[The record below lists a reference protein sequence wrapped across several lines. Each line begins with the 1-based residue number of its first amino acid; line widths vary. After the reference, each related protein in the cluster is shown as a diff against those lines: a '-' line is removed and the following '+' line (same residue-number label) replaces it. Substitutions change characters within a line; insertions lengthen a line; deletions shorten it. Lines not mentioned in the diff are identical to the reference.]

1 MFQLRIYAVIF
12 SPLYFLYF
20 VARGDV
26 CPGAI
31 PAAKGLRSGMSHLDQ
46 VGAEQVGGW
55 DFGDPPLQEKVDRTV
70 RTSGASTIPRQ
81 WNLPQGA
88 PLMSPP

>member
-1 MFQLRIYAVIF
+1 
-12 SPLYFLYF
+12 
-20 VARGDV
+20 
-26 CPGAI
+26 
-31 PAAKGLRSGMSHLDQ
+31 MSHLDQ

-70 RTSGASTIPRQ
+70 KTSGASTIPRQ